1 MVTDSSTKS
10 GDKAYIRIKVIA
22 GGERREEAGHLCILH
37 LLIHQGI
44 GHTHTHVGWKVNW
57 VWHGLKCRVATK
69 VFVKACIEW
78 ALFSIII
85 IAVGEWGAH
94 SR

>member
-37 LLIHQGI
+37 LLVHQGI
-44 GHTHTHVGWKVNW
+44 GHTHTHTRRMEGQL
-57 VWHGLKCRVATK
+57 GVAWFE
-69 VFVKACIEW
+69 VPCCN
-78 ALFSIII
+78 
-85 IAVGEWGAH
+85 
-94 SR
+94 